1 MTSKGCC
8 STSTL
13 PLRAMGSVGSALQM
27 HTLHGRLQQQNKIFA
42 CDRTIGDGSCQIG
55 AVLLRKRWQHREGGR
70 ACRYMARRVVPAA
83 PALNMHPIMLETHL
97 HPVQMLRELT
107 GCSAALSSPS
117 SI

>member
-1 MTSKGCC
+1 
-8 STSTL
+8 
-13 PLRAMGSVGSALQM
+13 
-27 HTLHGRLQQQNKIFA
+27 
-42 CDRTIGDGSCQIG
+42 
-55 AVLLRKRWQHREGGR
+55 
-70 ACRYMARRVVPAA
+70 VPAA